1 MGWLI
6 ALAVLVLLGCLPL
19 GVRGIYAMSGLTADL
34 LIGPVKIRLYP
45 GEKKPKAEKSD
56 EAKKKTAPTQK
67 SATEKEKDKGGSFT
81 DFLPLIKVLAEFL
94 GDFRRK
100 LRVKRLDMYLCM
112 AGGDPCNLGINYG
125 RAWAAVG
132 NLMPQLERLFAIKKR
147 DIQVACDFTQSQ
159 TTIYVRA
166 DITITLARL
175 LGLLLRYGWR
185 GGKEFLKI
193 INKRKDGTVK

>member
-6 ALAVLVLLGCLPL
+6 ALAILVLLGCLPL
-19 GVRGIYAMSGLTADL
+19 GVRGIYAMNGPKADL
-34 LIGPVKIRLYP
+34 LIGPVKMRLYP
-45 GEKKPKAEKSD
+45 GEKKQKPRKQDKDKKTVAAAEK
-56 EAKKKTAPTQK
+56 PVTQK
-67 SATEKEKDKGGSFT
+67 EEDKGGSFT
-81 DFLPLIKVLAEFL
+81 DFLPLVKVVTDFL

-112 AGGDPCNLGINYG
+112 AGGDPCNLAINYG

-132 NLMPQLERLFAIKKR
+132 NLMPQLERFFVIKKR
-147 DIQVACDFTQSQ
+147 DIQVGCDFTQSQ

-166 DITITLARL
+166 DITITLGRL

-185 GGKEFLKI
+185 ALKEYMI
-193 INKRKDGTVK
+193 ITNKRKGGAMK